1 MSRKWMSWKIILD
14 WIFSGLKAIEET
26 YGEIGDTILNTH
38 LFYSLK
44 RERFVWR
51 LFCLFASIVS

>member
-1 MSRKWMSWKIILD
+1 MSWKIILD

-44 RERFVWR
+44 IYVSEVIKFLGYV
-51 LFCLFASIVS
+51 FANSGM